1 MDKFEYY
8 DDKEIMHILRAREKL
23 LLVDTGLDEIIVRL
37 DDLPDFIVDYNTKY
51 GQTDLKIYDC
61 NDIDG
66 NPLATTY
73 GEFLNKC
80 EPKLRSQI
88 IDRLVEVQQGA
99 EIKDYLIIDVNQKN
113 YVEELMLI
121 ARGNNGR
128 EER

>member
-8 DDKEIMHILRAREKL
+8 DEKEIMHILRSREKL
-23 LLVDTGLDEIIVRL
+23 VYVDDGLDEVIVRV
-37 DDLPDFIVDYNTKY
+37 DDLADFIVDYNTKY
-51 GQTDLKIYDC
+51 GQTDLKIYDYH
-61 NDIDG
+61 
-66 NPLATTY
+66 NPSSTPIATTY

-80 EPKLRSQI
+80 DPELRKQI

-99 EIKDYLIIDVNQKN
+99 EIKEYMIIDENLKD